1 MHVYNSRAKRN
12 SGRTYNEVE
21 RAARREYR
29 KLAAKSKRTPYIR
42 SAYFNKQK
50 IFIDL
55 FWQHLNQKR
64 RHDRRRRLLFY
75 ECALEL
81 IQNSHLAPDAKP
93 SAKISGDTVF
103 RFYGK
108 TPENELFCVQIK
120 HKKRAGAYYF
130 MSVFPWR

>member
-1 MHVYNSRAKRN
+1 MHVYNSRSKRN
-12 SGRTYNEVE
+12 SGRTYIEVE
-21 RAARREYR
+21 RAARRVYKE
-29 KLAAKSKRTPYIR
+29 LAANTKRTPYIR
-42 SAYFNKQK
+42 SAYFGKQK

-81 IQNSHLAPDAKP
+81 IQNSHLTPDAKL
-93 SAKISGDTVF
+93 SAGDTVF
-103 RFYGK
+103 RFYGI
-108 TPENELFCVQIK
+108 TPEKELFCVQIK
-120 HKKRAGAYYF
+120 KEKRSGAYYF